1 MKTIFYIFIFINLNC
16 FGQDNP
22 TLEKKIYNAIDQL
35 VGQPSKETLENLSIS
50 EKYFSEKAHL
60 KPELLALTI
69 FQCNKAFYENQFG
82 KTNQAISSYE
92 KAWQIFQKNQLKH
105 YDIIEYCLKPL
116 GNLYTISGD
125 FDNAENTI
133 KQYYFIA
140 NSNNNQEQKIASILN
155 LSNVYQSSGRIENA
169 IDLIVKTLNTEVL
182 TTVQKGI
189 LRNNLGSNYMLIDDF
204 GMAKDALEISVSEL
218 KNQKNQSQLLSNS
231 YRNLATIYAKENN
244 LIKAYRYFEN
254 AKNLFFLT
262 KNEPRNI
269 AKLYYEEALLF
280 FKEKKLDATTVAIT
294 NVFTILVPNYNPK
307 KNILPQQKS
316 LYAETVLIDA
326 LDLQAAVFYQQNNYK
341 KVFETYQLSFYID
354 DLFQSVLVYE
364 NSKIINR
371 FNSRNRTEKC
381 IAVLNLLYENEQN
394 YDYVIKAFLLSE
406 KSKASV
412 LENYIYNNKNT
423 SQAEKVIIEKL
434 QIKYNEIIKEQ
445 QKGNLADISKINKL
459 IQQQNSLMLH
469 LKSIRPHNSGYK
481 KEDISIQSLFKKL
494 EKDNATM
501 VSYFSGFEN
510 LYVFSIQDKKIAMS
524 KLPVIDTKIDA
535 FLNYFSTSEK
545 ITNDISG
552 YVKTGYE
559 LCHFLKLSQIKN
571 QNLIIIPDG
580 KLNFVPFEALITRVT
595 ATTNFAK
602 LSYLSSNLNIAYNNS
617 VMFYLNTEANKK
629 TKNTVLGV
637 FPVFENTDLE
647 LTFSKAELEAIN
659 KNFEGNYLV
668 KNQATFANFSKKA
681 SQYSIL
687 HLSTHASS
695 GDIYEPSTI
704 KFFDRNILYSEL
716 YNLNINPNLVVLS
729 ACETG
734 LGKFYKG
741 EGAMSVARGF
751 QYAGARN
758 LLFSLW
764 KVNDFTTSK
773 LMENFY
779 NNIDNK
785 KSYFQSITDAKREF
799 LNDKTISN
807 AKKSPYYWAPFV
819 YYGNLENNNE
829 SKLWQWAL
837 GLLLISIVI
846 LLFWKK
852 YKNFKIP

>member
-1 MKTIFYIFIFINLNC
+1 MKNIFYIFIFINLNC
-16 FGQDNP
+16 FGQNNVA
-22 TLEKKIYNAIDQL
+22 LEDRIYNTIDQL
-35 VGQPSKETLENLSIS
+35 VAKPSKESLENLTTP
-50 EKYFSEKAHL
+50 EKYFFKTANS

-69 FQCNKAFYENQFG
+69 FECNKAFYENQFG
-82 KTNQAISSYE
+82 KINQAISSYE

-140 NSNNNQEQKIASILN
+140 NSNNNQEQKIASIVN

-169 IDLIVKTLNTEVL
+169 IDLLIKTLNTEVL
-182 TTVQKGI
+182 TTLQKGI
-189 LRNNLGSNYMLIDDF
+189 LRNNLGSNYMLINNF
-204 GMAKDALEISVSEL
+204 ELAKKALELSVSEL

-244 LIKAYRYFEN
+244 LIKAYRYFES
-254 AKNLFFLT
+254 AKKLFFLI

-269 AKLYYEEALLF
+269 AKLYYEEALLC

-294 NVFTILVPNYNPK
+294 NIFTVLVPNYNPK
-307 KNILPQQKS
+307 KNILPQQNS

-326 LDLQAAVFYQQNNYK
+326 LDLQAAIFYQQNNYK
-341 KVFETYQLSFYID
+341 KVVETYQLSFYID
-354 DLFQSVLVYE
+354 DLFQSILVYE

-371 FNSRNRTEKC
+371 LNGRNRTEKC
-381 IAVLNLLYENEQN
+381 IAVLDLLHEKEDN
-394 YDYVIKAFLLSE
+394 YDYITKAFLLSE

-412 LENYIYNNKNT
+412 LENYIHNNKNT
-423 SQAEKVIIEKL
+423 SKAEKVVIEKL
-434 QIKYNEIIKEQ
+434 QITYNKIVKEQ
-445 QKGNLADISKINKL
+445 QKGNLADILKINKL

-469 LKSIRPHNSGYK
+469 FKSITPH
-481 KEDISIQSLFKKL
+481 ISDYQKGNINIESLFKKL
-494 EKDNATM
+494 EKDHATM

-510 LYVFSIQDKKIAMS
+510 LYVFSIHNKKITMS
-524 KLPVIDTKIDA
+524 KLPVIDPKIDI

-559 LCHFLKLSQIKN
+559 LCHFLKLSQIKDK
-571 QNLIIIPDG
+571 NLIIIPDG
-580 KLNFVPFEALITRVT
+580 KLNFVPFEALITQKST
-595 ATTNFAK
+595 TTNFAK
-602 LSYLSSNLNIAYNNS
+602 ISYLSSYCNIAYNNS
-617 VMFYLNTEANKK
+617 VLLYLNTETNKK
-629 TKNTVLGV
+629 TKNTVLGI
-637 FPVFENTDLE
+637 FPVFENTNLE
-647 LTFSKAELEAIN
+647 LTFSKTELAAIKN
-659 KNFEGNYLV
+659 NFEGSYLE
-668 KNQATFANFSKKA
+668 KNQATFANFSKQA
-681 SQYSIL
+681 SHYSIL

-695 GDIYEPSTI
+695 GDIYDSASI
-704 KFFDRNILYSEL
+704 QFFDQNILYTEL
-716 YNLNINPNLVVLS
+716 YNLNINPGLVVLS

-741 EGAMSVARGF
+741 EGAMSVGRGF
-751 QYAGARN
+751 QYAGAQN

-779 NNIDNK
+779 NNIHNK
-785 KSYFQSITDAKREF
+785 KSYFQSITDAKHEF
-799 LNDKTISN
+799 LNDNTISN

-819 YYGNLENNNE
+819 YYGSIENNNE
-829 SKLWQWAL
+829 NKLWLWAL
-837 GLLLISIVI
+837 GLLSISIVI
-846 LLFWKK
+846 LFFWKK
-852 YKNFKIP
+852 YKL